1 MLDTAGIRTEALPEG
16 MRVLL
21 ETHPRGS
28 WDSHPGFRERTRQWM
43 AAHQMFRR
51 LAELVRSD
59 AEQYVDRSKDTE
71 VYVKR
76 LSRFGNQL
84 VGNLHGHHGWEDRE
98 FFPELST
105 ADPRFD
111 RGLELLEND
120 HRNLDLVLA
129 DFTRSANRVIKLI
142 DLNDG
147 TEALNEAGEV
157 VTHAQ
162 TIEQLL
168 ARHLTD
174 EEDLAVPIILQ
185 HRLRG

>member
-1 MLDTAGIRTEALPEG
+1 MLDTAGIRIDAMPGG
-16 MRVLL
+16 MRLLL

-28 WDSHPGFRERTRQWM
+28 WDSHPGFKEKTRQWM
-43 AAHQMFRR
+43 SAHQMFRR
-51 LAELVRSD
+51 LAELVRTD
-59 AEQYVDRSKDTE
+59 AEKYMDRSQDADA
-71 VYVKR
+71 YAAR
-76 LSRFGNQL
+76 LSAFGNRL
-84 VGNLHGHHGWEDRE
+84 VANLHGHHGWEDHV
-98 FFPELST
+98 FFPELSA

-120 HRNLDLVLA
+120 HRNLDLVL
-129 DFTRSANRVIKLI
+129 DGFTRSANRVIKLI

-147 TEALNEAGEV
+147 KEALNEAGEV
-157 VTHAQ
+157 VDHAQ
-162 TIEQLL
+162 TIEDFL